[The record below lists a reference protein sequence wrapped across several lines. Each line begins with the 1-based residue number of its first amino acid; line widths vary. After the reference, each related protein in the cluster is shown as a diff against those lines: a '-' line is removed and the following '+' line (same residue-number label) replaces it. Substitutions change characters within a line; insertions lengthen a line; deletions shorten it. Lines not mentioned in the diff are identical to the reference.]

1 MPTTIENIQKAYDDK
16 AVQRVLSSPAWMN
29 VDCDSW
35 IDLLTAHELD
45 RIIQWLKSPSQV
57 LVLRC
62 DSERQGKEIVLG
74 LWLNLI
80 KCHLSGLPY
89 NSFSD
94 LETKLKKVGKS
105 TKKKDNVT
113 KSALGNLGGLK
124 VLGDWGGDLTPRTLT
139 RMKDCLKEH
148 KGSKVVIL
156 TTRSTAQ
163 AEYYYGKQV
172 EKTLYESFGPA
183 KSLIWNSRTVDTR
196 KGK

>member
-1 MPTTIENIQKAYDDK
+1 MSTIIDNIIENNDKKAIE
-16 AVQRVLSSPAWMN
+16 RVLSSPAWGG
-29 VDCDSW
+29 VDYDSW
-35 IDLLTAHELD
+35 TDDISAHDLD
-45 RIIQWLKSPSQV
+45 RIIQWLQSRSQV

-74 LWLNLI
+74 LWLNLVKFHI
-80 KCHLSGLPY
+80 SGLPY
-89 NSFSD
+89 HTFSD
-94 LETKLKKVGKS
+94 LEARLKVVGKS

-148 KGSKVVIL
+148 KGSKVIIL

-183 KSLIWNSRTVDTR
+183 KSLIWGSRTIDTR
-196 KGK
+196 KDK